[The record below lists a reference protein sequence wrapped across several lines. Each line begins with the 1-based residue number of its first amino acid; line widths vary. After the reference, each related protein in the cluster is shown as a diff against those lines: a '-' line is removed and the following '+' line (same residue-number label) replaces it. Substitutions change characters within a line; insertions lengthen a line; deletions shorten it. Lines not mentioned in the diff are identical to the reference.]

1 MDTLIKRGLA
11 MGNKMA
17 LIVDDDPSTCQLVA
31 RYMTALDYQAD
42 IALSGAE
49 ALCKL
54 RSGQRYNL
62 VISDVRMP
70 NGSGIDLLREM
81 QIGIQHI
88 PVILISAERA
98 GAKNQAKA
106 MGADAFLLKPFTR
119 EELADLVHGIESGN
133 LPEIELDMMD
143 A

>member
-1 MDTLIKRGLA
+1 MSGLE
-11 MGNKMA
+11 
-17 LIVDDDPSTCQLVA
+17 
-31 RYMTALDYQAD
+31 YQTEL
-42 IALSGAE
+42 ALSGAE
-49 ALCKL
+49 ALSKL

-81 QIGIQHI
+81 QTGTQHI

-98 GAKNQAKA
+98 GAKDQAKA

-119 EELADLVHGIESGN
+119 EELGDVIREVESGKS
-133 LPEIELDMMD
+133 EIALDMMD